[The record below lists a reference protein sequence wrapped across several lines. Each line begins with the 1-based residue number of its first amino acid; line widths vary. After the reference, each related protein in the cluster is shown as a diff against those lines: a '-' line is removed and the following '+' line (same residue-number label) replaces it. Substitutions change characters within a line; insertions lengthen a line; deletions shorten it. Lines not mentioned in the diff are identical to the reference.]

1 MFAHPQYKE
10 AFFVSNAT
18 SDCAIFAWIPLLNVV
33 GQMKNG
39 GLTVKMVID
48 VRVEFTFTDIGL
60 VNGRWERQSCR
71 VVEGGTGA
79 RRPLLNV
86 NV

>member
-1 MFAHPQYKE
+1 MFASPRYKE

-33 GQMKNG
+33 RQMKNG

-60 VNGRWERQSCR
+60 ANVRRARQ
-71 VVEGGTGA
+71 
-79 RRPLLNV
+79 L
-86 NV
+86 